1 MSVKPNSLVRGIR
14 AKTEEWKRW
23 SRAADLADLKL
34 NTWAVRSLNRVAELE
49 ASLARQSAGEDLYG
63 TRPGETLSAD

>member
-1 MSVKPNSLVRGIR
+1 MAVSLVRGLR
-14 AKTEEWKRW
+14 AKTEEWARW
-23 SRAADLADLKL
+23 SRAAEAADLKL

-49 ASLARQSAGEDLYG
+49 ASLARQQSSEDLYG